1 MSKNL
6 LKSLFNSNKDKNAL
20 LKNTKLSPTNKLS
33 EVVSIPN
40 KIVDS
45 NILQQQQQPMDLYNI
60 LLNFYS
66 KKDEQ
71 NNIINNFMEK
81 IGKLNNKFHSL
92 TEKFVTT
99 KESFGKL
106 SDDLF
111 LNLFKQID
119 CYVEEIQRLNKK
131 ISSIDNKDNKLI
143 IKNLT
148 KENLE
153 NKEKIRSI
161 EIKLKEK
168 ATKEEKLMKE
178 IESYKRRIIF
188 FKNKINISLMARSN
202 LRGRNRNH
210 INKNNDSLY
219 SSKRNI
225 LKISKDGRLSKYSSF
240 NKKRSSHNKSQSNSN
255 FSLRLHANEENKGKK
270 NFDNID
276 KLPSNTISNF
286 QRVMLKSDN
295 PNELKA
301 EENKEKLI
309 SNISEGEACDSNDK
323 LAKINK
329 SFKPKESII
338 LPFNKNYNQDD
349 DDNVELIYIDKTED
363 DNNNIKNEKLITE
376 EELLINSNEFQSPE
390 TNKED
395 IELYKAANTEP
406 SYTSENIEKIN
417 EKEEKNKAI
426 SKFGDKVG
434 GKTPNISPTPGIKNK
449 NKKGRKNMSILIG
462 NSNKNSLK
470 NIKELKINTTTKKS
484 TGIKK
489 VFNRLS
495 KNLISTPTSITSKYN
510 SIINDNKHKNKQGK
524 FNLSKSNNKT
534 NDDVSNLYYV
544 TNTEDIKDKSN
555 KINNTLEDIKN
566 VKIENP
572 EDDNIGEIRRTRSR
586 TVRFKKEDTQEK
598 EQTYQFTSSESEFF
612 DISSKELPD
621 YQKKSGKTS
630 DNISFCLSKGT
641 NDDNL
646 SFDGNKNKKNIK
658 NKKNDKKVKKNLI
671 DSKSFKSINNKSK
684 ANNYN
689 KKLNVYKDLKSE
701 QNQKKKDKEIGK
713 IFKEMNEDYNN
724 DIEMLKRQEEQ
735 IKLMLNLINLN
746 DDES

>member
-1 MSKNL
+1 MSKHL
-6 LKSLFNSNKDKNAL
+6 FKSLFNPNKDKNAL

-33 EVVSIPN
+33 EIISSPKNSEDPN
-40 KIVDS
+40 S
-45 NILQQQQQPMDLYNI
+45 LHEQQQQMDLYNI
-60 LLNFYS
+60 LLNYYS

-71 NNIINNFMEK
+71 NNIINHFMEK

-92 TEKFVTT
+92 TEKFVIT

-106 SDDLF
+106 SDELF

-148 KENLE
+148 KEISE
-153 NKEKIRSI
+153 NKEKIRNI
-161 EIKLKEK
+161 ENKLKEK
-168 ATKEEKLMKE
+168 TTKEEKLLKE

-188 FKNKINISLMARSN
+188 FKNKININLMARNSI
-202 LRGRNRNH
+202 RGRNRN
-210 INKNNDSLY
+210 KNNDSSLY

-225 LKISKDGRLSKYSSF
+225 LRINNDGRLSKYSSF

-255 FSLRLHANEENKGKK
+255 FSLRINAKEENKGKK
-270 NFDNID
+270 NIDNID
-276 KLPSNTISNF
+276 RIQRNTISNF
-286 QRVMLKSDN
+286 KRVMLKSDN
-295 PNELKA
+295 PNDEKVEANKDKLKI
-301 EENKEKLI
+301 NV
-309 SNISEGEACDSNDK
+309 SEGEAGDSNDK
-323 LAKINK
+323 IIKINK

-349 DDNVELIYIDKTED
+349 EDNVELIYVDKNED
-363 DNNNIKNEKLITE
+363 DNTNKEKLATE
-376 EELLINSNEFQSPE
+376 EALLINLNEFHSPE
-390 TNKED
+390 IKKED
-395 IELYKAANTEP
+395 NKLYRTINTEP
-406 SYTSENIEKIN
+406 NYTNENNTKM
-417 EKEEKNKAI
+417 KEKNKTI

-434 GKTPNISPTPGIKNK
+434 GKTSSISPTPSIKNK
-449 NKKGRKNMSILIG
+449 RKTGKKNMSILIG
-462 NSNKNSLK
+462 NSNKTSTK
-470 NIKELKINTTTKKS
+470 NMKDLKINTTTKKS
-484 TGIKK
+484 TGTKK
-489 VFNRLS
+489 IFNRLS
-495 KNLISTPTSITSKYN
+495 KNLITTPNNITSKFN
-510 SIINDNKHKNKQGK
+510 SIINDNKSKNNQSH
-524 FNLSKSNNKT
+524 FNLTISNEKA
-534 NDDVSNLYYV
+534 NDDVSNIYYV
-544 TNTEDIKDKSN
+544 TSTDDINDKTD

-572 EDDNIGEIRRTRSR
+572 EDDNYGEIRRARSR

-598 EQTYQFTSSESEFF
+598 EQIYQFTSSESEFY

-630 DNISFCLSKGT
+630 GNISCCLSKAGT

-646 SFDGNKNKKNIK
+646 SLDDNNKKNVKNKKNE
-658 NKKNDKKVKKNLI
+658 KNDKKVKKNLLG
-671 DSKSFKSINNKSK
+671 SKSFKNMNTKSN

-689 KKLNVYKDLKSE
+689 KKVNVHKDLKSE

-735 IKLMLNLINLN
+735 IKLMLSLINLN
-746 DDES
+746 DD

>member
-1 MSKNL
+1 MSKHL
-6 LKSLFNSNKDKNAL
+6 FKSLFNSNKEKNTL
-20 LKNTKLSPTNKLS
+20 LKNTKLSPTSKLS
-33 EVVSIPN
+33 EIISNPKNSEDPN
-40 KIVDS
+40 S
-45 NILQQQQQPMDLYNI
+45 LHEQQQQMDLYNI
-60 LLNFYS
+60 LLNYYS

-71 NNIINNFMEK
+71 NNIINHFMEK

-92 TEKFVTT
+92 TEKFVIT

-106 SDDLF
+106 SDELF

-148 KENLE
+148 KEISE
-153 NKEKIRSI
+153 NKEKIRNI
-161 EIKLKEK
+161 ENKLKEK
-168 ATKEEKLMKE
+168 TTKEEKLMKE

-188 FKNKINISLMARSN
+188 FKNKININLMARNS
-202 LRGRNRNH
+202 LRGRNRN
-210 INKNNDSLY
+210 KNNDSSLY

-225 LKISKDGRLSKYSSF
+225 LRINNDGRLSKYSSF

-255 FSLRLHANEENKGKK
+255 FSLRIHANEENKGKK
-270 NFDNID
+270 NIDNID
-276 KLPSNTISNF
+276 RIQRNTISNF
-286 QRVMLKSDN
+286 KRVMLKSDN
-295 PNELKA
+295 PNDEKVEANKDKLKI
-301 EENKEKLI
+301 NV
-309 SNISEGEACDSNDK
+309 SEGEAGDSNDK
-323 LAKINK
+323 IIKINK

-349 DDNVELIYIDKTED
+349 EDNVELIYVDKNED
-363 DNNNIKNEKLITE
+363 DNNNKEKLATE
-376 EELLINSNEFQSPE
+376 EALFINLNEFHSPE
-390 TNKED
+390 IKKED
-395 IELYKAANTEP
+395 NKLYRTVNTEP
-406 SYTSENIEKIN
+406 NYTNENNTKMKEK
-417 EKEEKNKAI
+417 EKNKTI

-434 GKTPNISPTPGIKNK
+434 GKTPSISPTPSIKNK
-449 NKKGRKNMSILIG
+449 RKTGKKNMSILIG
-462 NSNKNSLK
+462 NSSKTSTKNMK
-470 NIKELKINTTTKKS
+470 DLKINTTTKKS
-484 TGIKK
+484 TGTKK
-489 VFNRLS
+489 ILNRLS
-495 KNLISTPTSITSKYN
+495 KNLITTPNNITSKFN
-510 SIINDNKHKNKQGK
+510 SIINDNKSKNNQSH
-524 FNLSKSNNKT
+524 FNLTISNEKA
-534 NDDVSNLYYV
+534 NDDVSNIYYV
-544 TNTEDIKDKSN
+544 TSTDDINDKTD

-572 EDDNIGEIRRTRSR
+572 EDDNYGEIRRARSR

-598 EQTYQFTSSESEFF
+598 EQIYQFTSSESEFY

-630 DNISFCLSKGT
+630 GNISCCLSKAGT

-646 SFDGNKNKKNIK
+646 SLDDNNKKNVKNKKNE
-658 NKKNDKKVKKNLI
+658 KNDKKVKKNLLG
-671 DSKSFKSINNKSK
+671 SKSFKNMNTKSN

-689 KKLNVYKDLKSE
+689 KKVNVHKDLKSE

-735 IKLMLNLINLN
+735 IKLMLSLINLN
-746 DDES
+746 DD

>member
-1 MSKNL
+1 MSKHL
-6 LKSLFNSNKDKNAL
+6 FKSLFNPNKDKNAL

-33 EVVSIPN
+33 EIISSPKNSEDPN
-40 KIVDS
+40 S
-45 NILQQQQQPMDLYNI
+45 LHEQQQQMDLYNI
-60 LLNFYS
+60 LLNYYS

-71 NNIINNFMEK
+71 NNIINHFMEK

-92 TEKFVTT
+92 TEKFVIT

-106 SDDLF
+106 SDELF

-148 KENLE
+148 KEISE
-153 NKEKIRSI
+153 NKEKIRNI
-161 EIKLKEK
+161 ENKLKEK
-168 ATKEEKLMKE
+168 TTKEEKLLKE

-188 FKNKINISLMARSN
+188 FKNKININLMARNSI
-202 LRGRNRNH
+202 RGRNRN
-210 INKNNDSLY
+210 KNNDSSLY

-225 LKISKDGRLSKYSSF
+225 LRINNDGRLSKYSSF

-255 FSLRLHANEENKGKK
+255 FSLRIHANEENKGKK
-270 NFDNID
+270 NIDNID
-276 KLPSNTISNF
+276 RIQRNTISNF
-286 QRVMLKSDN
+286 KRVMLKSDN
-295 PNELKA
+295 PNDEKVEANKDKLKI
-301 EENKEKLI
+301 NV
-309 SNISEGEACDSNDK
+309 SEGEAGDSNDK
-323 LAKINK
+323 IIKINK

-349 DDNVELIYIDKTED
+349 EDNVELIYVDKNED
-363 DNNNIKNEKLITE
+363 DNTNKEKLATE
-376 EELLINSNEFQSPE
+376 EALLINLNEFHSPE
-390 TNKED
+390 IKKED
-395 IELYKAANTEP
+395 NKLYRTINTEP
-406 SYTSENIEKIN
+406 NYTNENNTKM
-417 EKEEKNKAI
+417 KEKNKTI

-434 GKTPNISPTPGIKNK
+434 GKTSSISPTPSIKNK
-449 NKKGRKNMSILIG
+449 RKTGKKNMSILIG
-462 NSNKNSLK
+462 NSNKTSTK
-470 NIKELKINTTTKKS
+470 NMKDLKINTTTKKS
-484 TGIKK
+484 TGTKK
-489 VFNRLS
+489 IFNRLS
-495 KNLISTPTSITSKYN
+495 KNLITTPNNITSKFN
-510 SIINDNKHKNKQGK
+510 SIINDNKSKNNQSH
-524 FNLSKSNNKT
+524 FNLTISNEKA
-534 NDDVSNLYYV
+534 NDDVSNIYYV
-544 TNTEDIKDKSN
+544 TSTDDINDKTD

-572 EDDNIGEIRRTRSR
+572 EDDNYGEIRRARSR

-598 EQTYQFTSSESEFF
+598 EQIYQFTSSESEFY

-630 DNISFCLSKGT
+630 GNISCCLSKAGT

-646 SFDGNKNKKNIK
+646 SLDDNNKKNVKNKKNE
-658 NKKNDKKVKKNLI
+658 KNDKKVKKNLLG
-671 DSKSFKSINNKSK
+671 SKSFKNMNTKSN

-689 KKLNVYKDLKSE
+689 KKVNVHKDLKSE

-735 IKLMLNLINLN
+735 IKLMLSLINLN
-746 DDES
+746 DD

>member
-1 MSKNL
+1 MSKHL
-6 LKSLFNSNKDKNAL
+6 FKSLFNPNKDKNAL

-33 EVVSIPN
+33 EIISSPKNSEDPN
-40 KIVDS
+40 S
-45 NILQQQQQPMDLYNI
+45 LHEQQQQMDLYNI
-60 LLNFYS
+60 LLNYYS

-71 NNIINNFMEK
+71 NNIINHFMEK

-92 TEKFVTT
+92 TEKFVIT

-106 SDDLF
+106 SDELF

-148 KENLE
+148 KEISE
-153 NKEKIRSI
+153 NKEKIRNI
-161 EIKLKEK
+161 ENKLKEK
-168 ATKEEKLMKE
+168 TTKEEKLMKE

-188 FKNKINISLMARSN
+188 FKNKININLMARNS
-202 LRGRNRNH
+202 LRGRNRN
-210 INKNNDSLY
+210 KNNDSSLY

-225 LKISKDGRLSKYSSF
+225 LRINNDGRLSKYSSF

-255 FSLRLHANEENKGKK
+255 FSLRIHANEENKGKK
-270 NFDNID
+270 NIDNID
-276 KLPSNTISNF
+276 RIQRNTISNF
-286 QRVMLKSDN
+286 KRVMLKSDN
-295 PNELKA
+295 SNDEKVEANKDKLKI
-301 EENKEKLI
+301 NV
-309 SNISEGEACDSNDK
+309 SEGEAGDSNDK
-323 LAKINK
+323 IIKINK

-349 DDNVELIYIDKTED
+349 EDNVELIYVDKNED
-363 DNNNIKNEKLITE
+363 DNTNKEKLATE
-376 EELLINSNEFQSPE
+376 EALLINLNEFHSPE
-390 TNKED
+390 IKKED
-395 IELYKAANTEP
+395 NKLYRTVNTEP
-406 SYTSENIEKIN
+406 NYTNENNTKMKEK
-417 EKEEKNKAI
+417 EKNKTI

-434 GKTPNISPTPGIKNK
+434 GKTPSISPTPSIKNK
-449 NKKGRKNMSILIG
+449 RKTGKKNMSILIG
-462 NSNKNSLK
+462 NSSKTSTKNMK
-470 NIKELKINTTTKKS
+470 DLKINTTTKKS
-484 TGIKK
+484 TGTKK
-489 VFNRLS
+489 ILNRLS
-495 KNLISTPTSITSKYN
+495 KNLITTPNNITSKFN
-510 SIINDNKHKNKQGK
+510 SIINDNKSKNNQSH
-524 FNLSKSNNKT
+524 FNLTISNEKA
-534 NDDVSNLYYV
+534 NDDVSNIYYV
-544 TNTEDIKDKSN
+544 TSTDDINDKN
-555 KINNTLEDIKN
+555 DKINNTLEDIKN

-572 EDDNIGEIRRTRSR
+572 EDDNYGEIRRARSR

-598 EQTYQFTSSESEFF
+598 EQIYQFTSSESEFY

-630 DNISFCLSKGT
+630 GNISCCLSKAGT

-646 SFDGNKNKKNIK
+646 SLDDNNKKNVKNKKNE
-658 NKKNDKKVKKNLI
+658 KNDKKVKKNLLG
-671 DSKSFKSINNKSK
+671 SKSFKNMNTKSN

-689 KKLNVYKDLKSE
+689 KKVNVHKDLKSE

-735 IKLMLNLINLN
+735 IKLMLSLINLN
-746 DDES
+746 DD

>member
-1 MSKNL
+1 MSKHL
-6 LKSLFNSNKDKNAL
+6 FKSLFNPNKDKNAL

-33 EVVSIPN
+33 EIISSPKNSEDPN
-40 KIVDS
+40 S
-45 NILQQQQQPMDLYNI
+45 LHEQQQQMDLYNI
-60 LLNFYS
+60 LLNYYS

-71 NNIINNFMEK
+71 NNIINHFMEK

-92 TEKFVTT
+92 TEKFVIT

-106 SDDLF
+106 SDELF

-148 KENLE
+148 KEISE
-153 NKEKIRSI
+153 NKEKIRNI
-161 EIKLKEK
+161 ENKLKEK
-168 ATKEEKLMKE
+168 TTKEEKLLKE

-188 FKNKINISLMARSN
+188 FKNKININLMARNSI
-202 LRGRNRNH
+202 RGRNRN
-210 INKNNDSLY
+210 KNNDSSLY

-225 LKISKDGRLSKYSSF
+225 LRINNDGRLSKYSSF

-255 FSLRLHANEENKGKK
+255 FSLRIHANEENKGKK
-270 NFDNID
+270 NIDNID
-276 KLPSNTISNF
+276 RIQRNTISNF
-286 QRVMLKSDN
+286 KRVMLKSDN
-295 PNELKA
+295 PNDEKIEANKDKLKI
-301 EENKEKLI
+301 NV
-309 SNISEGEACDSNDK
+309 SEGEAGDSNDK
-323 LAKINK
+323 IIKINK

-349 DDNVELIYIDKTED
+349 EDNVELIYVDKNED
-363 DNNNIKNEKLITE
+363 DNTNKEKLATE
-376 EELLINSNEFQSPE
+376 EALLINLNEFHSPE
-390 TNKED
+390 IKKED
-395 IELYKAANTEP
+395 NKLYRTINTEP
-406 SYTSENIEKIN
+406 NYTNENNTKM
-417 EKEEKNKAI
+417 KEKNKTI

-434 GKTPNISPTPGIKNK
+434 GKTSSISPTPSIKNK
-449 NKKGRKNMSILIG
+449 RKTGKKNMSILIG
-462 NSNKNSLK
+462 NSNKTSTK
-470 NIKELKINTTTKKS
+470 NMKDLKINTTTKKS
-484 TGIKK
+484 TGTKK
-489 VFNRLS
+489 IFNRLS
-495 KNLISTPTSITSKYN
+495 KNLITTPNNITSKFN
-510 SIINDNKHKNKQGK
+510 SIINDNKSKNNQSH
-524 FNLSKSNNKT
+524 FNLTISNEKA
-534 NDDVSNLYYV
+534 NDDVSNIYYV
-544 TNTEDIKDKSN
+544 TSTDDINDKTD

-572 EDDNIGEIRRTRSR
+572 EDDNYGEIRRARSR

-598 EQTYQFTSSESEFF
+598 EQIYQFTSSESEFY

-630 DNISFCLSKGT
+630 GNISCCLSKAGT

-646 SFDGNKNKKNIK
+646 SLDDNNKKNVKNKKNE
-658 NKKNDKKVKKNLI
+658 KNDKKVKKNLLG
-671 DSKSFKSINNKSK
+671 SKSFKNMNTKSN

-689 KKLNVYKDLKSE
+689 KKVNVHKDLKSE

-735 IKLMLNLINLN
+735 IKLMLSLINLN
-746 DDES
+746 DD